1 MEWRGRQSLRAAS
14 GYGFAAIDTHG
25 RDTMTLNL
33 DHIDELYV
41 LQEAIDAFIANC
53 DRDKQWRAVAA
64 AETLAARLAQIARDE
79 CPA

>member
-1 MEWRGRQSLRAAS
+1 
-14 GYGFAAIDTHG
+14 
-25 RDTMTLNL
+25 MTINL

-41 LQEAIDAFIANC
+41 LQEAVDAFIANC

-64 AETLAARLAQIARDE
+64 AESLAARLAQIARDE